1 MTATIIPFPQ
11 RPGAPRPVE
20 PALRDR
26 LERIEQLVDEFACD
40 LLDRPWSDLCETL
53 FEEVASHAPQ
63 TFARGREAIWAGAIV
78 HCIAQHN
85 RLFHV
90 YSPSHIQASVLAER
104 AGCSMP
110 SISARSKQLRDL
122 VGIGRSPDANATF
135 RRSPLDAMMASYSE
149 SEWLMEAM
157 PSPHATLAERRA
169 VADQLRVELEQLAE
183 PADPTRQE
191 ICKTLHSVVA
201 AMDAALEDPA
211 LTHDQVDATCQL
223 AAPAMDRV
231 NRYLFTTSARRAL
244 GAERMLALGES
255 AAIVAE
261 LSGAAFDEELGPID
275 VEALAPSF
283 VPDRLPLLHALMR
296 ATADGLLW
304 ARRTKVRPDA
314 KLAGRLTLEIEE
326 SLAVM
331 SMYESQAS
339 GLASPLALAAYDI
352 VDTIAM
358 QWVERLQRGER
369 GLYVPAR
376 DRIRSAVSTQL
387 EQELSR
393 GVTLEREPDLEEA
406 IDLGVGLA
414 LVEQV
419 VHEHADQASRPRVH
433 AADICRWHDL
443 LTGRHDVSW

>member
-11 RPGAPRPVE
+11 RPGASRPAE

-26 LERIEQLVDEFACD
+26 LERIEQLVDEFAGD
-40 LLDRPWSDLCETL
+40 LLTRPWSDLCETL

-135 RRSPLDAMMASYSE
+135 RRSQLDAMMAPYSE
-149 SEWLMEAM
+149 SEWLMEDT
-157 PSPHATLAERRA
+157 PSPHEALAERRA
-169 VADQLRVELEQLAE
+169 VADRLRVTLEELAE

-191 ICKTLHSVVA
+191 ICMTLQSVVA
-201 AMDAALEDPA
+201 AMDASLDDPA

-231 NRYLFTTSARRAL
+231 NAYLFMTSARHAL

-261 LSGAAFDEELGPID
+261 LGGAAFDEELGPID
-275 VEALAPSF
+275 VDSLAPSF

-304 ARRTKVRPDA
+304 ARRTKVRADA
-314 KLAGRLTLEIEE
+314 RLAGRLTLEIEE
-326 SLAVM
+326 ALAEM
-331 SMYESQAS
+331 SMYESYAG

-352 VDTIAM
+352 VDTVAM
-358 QWVERLQRGER
+358 QWVERLQQGER
-369 GLYVPAR
+369 ELYLPAR
-376 DRIRSAVSTQL
+376 DRIRSAASTQL
-387 EQELSR
+387 EQDLSR
-393 GVTLEREPDLEEA
+393 GVTLERDPDLEEA
-406 IDLGVGLA
+406 VDLGVGLA